1 MALRR
6 IKRQIAKARLSAMG
20 VGNVN
25 KKMRLK
31 KEDGLQNWKRALYGE
46 TGEEAHKA
54 QMNLGKLMKAKKQGR
69 DVVARRKVRKVTA

>member
-1 MALRR
+1 MSMRKY
-6 IKRQIAKARLSAMG
+6 KRQIAKARLSAMG

-46 TGEEAHKA
+46 TGEEAHKV

>member
-31 KEDGLQNWKRALYGE
+31 KEYGLQNWKRALYGE
-46 TGEEAHKA
+46 TGEEAHKV

>member
-31 KEDGLQNWKRALYGE
+31 KEDGLQNWKCALYGE
-46 TGEEAHKA
+46 TGEEAHKV

>member
-31 KEDGLQNWKRALYGE
+31 KEDGLQNWKRALYGK
-46 TGEEAHKA
+46 TGEEANKV